1 MVILV
6 ALLASTLFLSNA
18 IKREYSILV
27 DSAPDIVV
35 TNQKAMRDV
44 VFNESAIDEIL
55 SINGVSHVVGRVSG
69 HYRFN
74 KADTVFKVVGIDEF
88 ETYSDPLYKFLN
100 EEHSLKDD
108 AMMISSSVKK
118 ILDENYY
125 HNYFNFIKDD
135 GTLQKVNISK
145 VFQTDE
151 NSKLIVISKPLF
163 RDIFGFKNGEITD
176 IAVSVKNKDEIKFIA
191 NKIQNKFV
199 NAKVVLKEDRKL
211 FYEKIYN
218 LRSGFFLMIFI
229 VTLVTFFMI
238 IYDKVTGLN
247 SEQKREI
254 GVLKAIGW
262 RVEDILKAKF
272 YEGIVVSFTAYLVGI
287 ILANIYVFIFKAP
300 YLKKIFLNN
309 YNLIENYKIHFYIDY
324 EVLVVLFFLSV
335 PIYIIATIIPSW
347 RVATI
352 DADEVMR

>member
-1 MVILV
+1 MVLLV

-18 IKREYSILV
+18 IKREYSTLV
-27 DSAPDIVV
+27 DSSPDIVV
-35 TNQKAMRDV
+35 INQKAMRDV
-44 VFNESAIDEIL
+44 LLKESAIDKIL

-88 ETYSDPLYKFLN
+88 ETYSNPLIESLN
-100 EEHSLKDD
+100 REHSLKDN
-108 AMMISSSVKK
+108 AMMISSSVEK
-118 ILDENYY
+118 ILSENYY
-125 HNYFNFIKDD
+125 HKYFNFIREN

-151 NSKLIVISKPLF
+151 NSKLIVMPKTLF
-163 RDIFGFKNGEITD
+163 REIFGFQNDEITD

-191 NKIQNKFV
+191 NKIQNSFV
-199 NAKVVLKEDRKL
+199 NAKVILKEDRKL

-229 VTLVTFFMI
+229 ITFFTFFII
-238 IYDKVTGLN
+238 IYDKISGLN

-262 RVEDILKAKF
+262 RVEDVLKAKF
-272 YEGIVVSFTAYLVGI
+272 YEGIVISFSAYLVGI
-287 ILANIYVFIFKAP
+287 ILANIYIFIFKAP

-309 YNLIENYKIHFYIDY
+309 YNLIEDYKIHFYIDY
-324 EVLVVLFFLSV
+324 QVLVILFFLSV
-335 PIYIIATIIPSW
+335 PIYILATIIPSW